1 MTCAIILKVDVS
13 EMRLDRSKRSGVTL
27 VEIMMAI
34 VILALAVLPVIGS
47 FSKFYGTASRQL
59 EQETALKISE
69 ATMNKLMSH
78 QYSELVTGASFSLPL
93 DFRTPEGV
101 LTGSLNFAG
110 STGNSGPVKIGNV
123 TYNITAEV
131 EKVFIAQ
138 DILTPHPNA
147 MELKYPIDPPP
158 VPPSHDLAAIA
169 TYSCSDDLI
178 MIRLKVNYGGPKDV
192 ELMSFRADMSR

>member
-1 MTCAIILKVDVS
+1 MKLC
-13 EMRLDRSKRSGVTL
+13 RSNRSGVTL

-34 VILALAVLPVIGS
+34 VILALAVLPVIGT

-78 QYSELVTGASFSLPL
+78 RYSELVTGSSFNLAL
-93 DFRTPEGV
+93 DFQTPAGV
-101 LTGSLNFAG
+101 LTGSLSFGG
-110 STGNSGPVKIGNV
+110 STGSSGPIKIGNV

-147 MELKYPIDPPP
+147 MELKYAMDPTDPAAPPAPPIPGPPP
-158 VPPSHDLAAIA
+158 LAVIA

-178 MIRLKVNYGGPKDV
+178 MIKLKVNYGGPKDV
-192 ELMSFRADMSR
+192 ELVSFRADMSR

>member
-1 MTCAIILKVDVS
+1 MKLDCS
-13 EMRLDRSKRSGVTL
+13 ERPGVTL

-34 VILALAVLPVIGS
+34 VILALAVLPVIGT

-78 QYSELVTGASFSLPL
+78 RYSELVTGSSFNLPL
-93 DFRTPEGV
+93 DFQTPAGI

-110 STGNSGPVKIGNV
+110 TTGNSGPVKIGNV
-123 TYNITAEV
+123 TYSITAEV

-138 DILTPHPNA
+138 NILTPHMNA
-147 MELKYPIDPPP
+147 MELKYPIDPTDPNAPP
-158 VPPSHDLAAIA
+158 MPPSPGPPPLAAIA

-178 MIRLKVNYGGPKDV
+178 MIKLKVNYGGPKEV